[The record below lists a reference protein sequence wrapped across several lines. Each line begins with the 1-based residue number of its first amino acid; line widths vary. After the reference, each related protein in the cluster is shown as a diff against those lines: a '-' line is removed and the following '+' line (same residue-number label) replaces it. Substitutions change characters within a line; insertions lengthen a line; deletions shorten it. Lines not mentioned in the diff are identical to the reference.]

1 MTAEQRPT
9 PPVGE
14 DDLQAHVDGR
24 LDPTRDA
31 VVRAWLEAHPTE
43 AERIGAY
50 IRQREALRLR
60 LQGHHDRPIPARLQP
75 GALRRNRRAALGRR
89 LTNTAAGLVLL
100 LAGAAGGWL
109 ARGLDPA
116 RSTPPLTAD
125 AASAHLTFVSEQRHP
140 VEVTAAQEGHLVQ
153 WLSNRLGRPL
163 QAPDLSVQGFRLM
176 GGRLL
181 PGATTP
187 AAQFMYDDDRGTRLT
202 LYLRADPGDETTG
215 FRIVERGGLSGLFWV
230 DRGFGYAVLA
240 QASRARLWPVAEAVW
255 RQLGGTRPGAV
266 PSASH

>member
-9 PPVGE
+9 HPVGE

-24 LDPTRDA
+24 LDLARDA
-31 VVRAWLEAHPTE
+31 VVRAWLEDHPEE

-50 IRQREALRLR
+50 VRQREALRLR
-60 LQGHHDRPIPARLQP
+60 LQGYHEQPVPTRLQP
-75 GALRRNRRAALGRR
+75 GSLRRNRRAVLSRG
-89 LTNTAAGLVLL
+89 LVNTAAGLVLL
-100 LAGAAGGWL
+100 LVGAAGGWL
-109 ARGLDPA
+109 AHGSDPT
-116 RSTPPLTAD
+116 RPVPLLTAD

-163 QAPDLSVQGFRLM
+163 RAPDLSAQGFRLM

-181 PGATTP
+181 PSASTP

-202 LYLRADPGDETTG
+202 VYMRADPGDETTG
-215 FRIVERGGLSGLFWV
+215 FRIVEEGGLSGLFWV

-240 QASRARLWPVAEAVW
+240 QTSQARLWPVAEAVW
-255 RQLGGTRPGAV
+255 RQLGGTRPGMV

>member
-1 MTAEQRPT
+1 MTADQRPT
-9 PPVGE
+9 HPVGE

-24 LDPTRDA
+24 LDPARDA
-31 VVRAWLEAHPTE
+31 VVRAWLENHPAE

-50 IRQREALRLR
+50 VKQREALRLR
-60 LQGHHDRPIPARLQP
+60 LQTYHAQPVPARLQP
-75 GALRRNRRAALGRR
+75 GALRRNRRAALSRGFA
-89 LTNTAAGLVLL
+89 NTAAGLVLL
-100 LAGAAGGWL
+100 LVGAAGGWL
-109 ARGLDPA
+109 AHGSGPA
-116 RSTPPLTAD
+116 RLVPLLTAD

-163 QAPDLSVQGFRLM
+163 RAPDLAAQGFRLM

-202 LYLRADPGDETTG
+202 VYMRADPGDATTG
-215 FRIVERGGLSGLFWV
+215 FRIVEQGGLSGLFWV

-240 QASRARLWPVAEAVW
+240 QASHARLWPVAEAIW
-255 RQLGGTRPGAV
+255 RQLGGTQPGAV

>member
-9 PPVGE
+9 HPVGE

-24 LDPTRDA
+24 LDPVRDA
-31 VVRAWLEAHPTE
+31 VVRAWLEVHPAE
-43 AERIGAY
+43 AERVEAY
-50 IRQREALRLR
+50 VRQREALRLR
-60 LQGHHDRPIPARLQP
+60 LRGHHDQPVPARLQP
-75 GALRRNRRAALGRR
+75 DALRRNRRAVLGRG
-89 LTNTAAGLVLL
+89 LANTAAGLVLL
-100 LAGAAGGWL
+100 LVGAAGGWL
-109 ARGLDPA
+109 AHGPDPA
-116 RSTPPLTAD
+116 RSAPPLTAD

-153 WLSNRLGRPL
+153 WLSNRLGRTL
-163 QAPDLSVQGFRLM
+163 QAPDLSAQGFRLM

-202 LYLRADPGDETTG
+202 LYMRADPGDETTG
-215 FRIVERGGLSGLFWV
+215 FQIVERGGLSGLFWV

-240 QASRARLWPVAEAVW
+240 QASRARLRPVAEAVW

>member
-9 PPVGE
+9 HPVGE

-24 LDPTRDA
+24 LDPARDA
-31 VVRAWLEAHPTE
+31 VVRAWLEVHPAE
-43 AERIGAY
+43 AERVEAY
-50 IRQREALRLR
+50 VRQREALRLR
-60 LQGHHDRPIPARLQP
+60 LQGYHNQPLPARLQP
-75 GALRRNRRAALGRR
+75 DALRRNRRAVLSRGLAS
-89 LTNTAAGLVLL
+89 TAAGFVLL
-100 LAGAAGGWL
+100 LVGAAGGWL
-109 ARGLDPA
+109 AHSLDTT
-116 RSTPPLTAD
+116 RSTPHLTAD

-153 WLSNRLGRPL
+153 WLSNRLGRTL
-163 QAPDLSVQGFRLM
+163 QAPDLSAQGFRLM

-181 PGATTP
+181 PGATAP

-202 LYLRADPGDETTG
+202 LYMRADPDDDTTG
-215 FRIVERGGLSGLFWV
+215 FRIVEQGGLSGLFWV

-240 QASRARLWPVAEAVW
+240 HASRARLWPVAEAVW